1 MDDDNGVNNDD
12 DGNNN
17 DDNSAVVIIWRTQRL
32 ADANRYPPWARW
44 YQLLPSL

>member
-1 MDDDNGVNNDD
+1 MGDDNDVNNDD
-12 DGNNN
+12 GSNN
-17 DDNSAVVIIWRTQRL
+17 DDDSNAVIIIWQTQRL